1 MSETMSAAETWSQ
14 MLAGALSP
22 DEATALFENAAQAT
36 ESYLDSDPDAEKR
49 VHELV
54 ERRLA
59 EPPDADTYQVVFDS
73 LQVLAGSDVANLVH
87 WYAARE
93 SPADRA
99 YLETT
104 AGPRVLGFLRGLM
117 ARHGP
122 ELRRALAIW
131 RELPDDWRIVDREV
145 YFDIIRERY
154 HIKLRIEKMNGEA
167 LALEGTPDSMLG
179 LLRFIAVTLRW
190 TNTADA
196 FNPHA
201 LELFLPDLEDFMRM
215 LRPDVESDNGR
226 GS

>member
-117 ARHGP
+117 
-122 ELRRALAIW
+122 
-131 RELPDDWRIVDREV
+131 ELPDDWRIVDREV